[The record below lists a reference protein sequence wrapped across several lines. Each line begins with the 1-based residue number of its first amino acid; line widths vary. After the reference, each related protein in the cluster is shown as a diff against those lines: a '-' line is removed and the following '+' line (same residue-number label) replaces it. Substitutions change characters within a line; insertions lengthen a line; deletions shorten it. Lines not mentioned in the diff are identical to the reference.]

1 MDSLHCKGLQTRAHR
16 GSQAVTAAFPTPF
29 ECQSARP
36 SRGRDCQPLRQE
48 SHTASSL
55 PQQSLLQQPFPSGE
69 ERGRATPSDELVHTK
84 LICVPP
90 SFQDG
95 GLESGCGQPS
105 SSGLHVQNRPQGRVF
120 CHSYPPGTP
129 KATLLS
135 VQECNLPVQ
144 MPSLRSHFST
154 SCLHKSAEGPDS
166 LCQETGAKDMY
177 LPRRHANPKFS
188 EGGSYERC
196 IADAPPVGKSG
207 VCCEYGQME
216 MEMEFLGVLVSSIH
230 MSFSL
235 PESKVLNLRND
246 CRRLLSSRTASQS
259 ELARLIG
266 KMIAAKAAVFQ
277 APLHYRALQHQKNFL
292 DHQGVPLHQKVIL
305 DIEAI
310 LDLEW
315 WVTNLA
321 TANSRPVK
329 PLLPDLLI
337 QSDAS
342 GSGWGAV
349 CNRIETRGTWSLHES
364 SLHINCL
371 ELLAATLA
379 IKAFTK
385 SLNNAHVLIQMDN
398 TSAIAYVNKM
408 GGAKQGVLD
417 KHARSLWEWCLTRKI
432 TLRAEHIPG
441 RLNVIAD
448 AESRAKPDAADWKLD
463 SDVFKVLNHIF
474 GPFTVDLFANRN
486 NTQLERF
493 YSYLPDPLAEQYDA
507 LVQPW
512 REENAYAFP
521 PFNLIS
527 KCLRKVSLEGAT
539 LLIICP
545 VWPAQAWYPHLLQL
559 LTDNPVLLPTHND
572 LLLDPLGNR
581 HPMIVN
587 NSLPLAGWRLSGNTS
602 LQRAYQKKLQ
612 IFSSLPNVDQQML
625 STSPVGLSGV
635 ARVANDRLIPFV
647 QL

>member
-1 MDSLHCKGLQTRAHR
+1 MLHLLEKLGFVVNMD
-16 GSQAVTAAFPTPF
+16 
-29 ECQSARP
+29 
-36 SRGRDCQPLRQE
+36 E
-48 SHTASSL
+48 SIL
-55 PQQSLLQQPFPSGE
+55 FPS
-69 ERGRATPSDELVHTK
+69 
-84 LICVPP
+84 
-90 SFQDG
+90 Q
-95 GLESGCGQPS
+95 
-105 SSGLHVQNRPQGRVF
+105 
-120 CHSYPPGTP
+120 
-129 KATLLS
+129 
-135 VQECNLPVQ
+135 
-144 MPSLRSHFST
+144 
-154 SCLHKSAEGPDS
+154 
-166 LCQETGAKDMY
+166 
-177 LPRRHANPKFS
+177 
-188 EGGSYERC
+188 
-196 IADAPPVGKSG
+196 
-207 VCCEYGQME
+207 E
-216 MEMEFLGVLVSSIH
+216 MESLGVLVSSIH

-235 PESKVLNLRND
+235 PESKVLNLQND
-246 CRRLLSSRTASQS
+246 WRILLSSRTASQS
-259 ELARLIG
+259 ELACLIG

-277 APLHYRALQHQKNFL
+277 APLHYRALQHRKNSL

-305 DIEAI
+305 HIEAI

-337 QSDAS
+337 QSDALE
-342 GSGWGAV
+342 SGWGAV

-371 ELLAATLA
+371 ELFAATFA

-417 KHARSLWEWCLTRKI
+417 KHARSLWEWWFTRKI
-432 TLRAEHIPG
+432 TLRAERIPG

-448 AESRAKPDAADWKLD
+448 AESQAKPFAADWKLD
-463 SDVFKVLNHIF
+463 SEVFKVLNHSF

-527 KCLRKVSLEGAT
+527 KCLRKISLEGAT
-539 LLIICP
+539 LFIICP
-545 VWPAQAWYPHLLQL
+545 VWPARHG
-559 LTDNPVLLPTHND
+559 TPTYY
-572 LLLDPLGNR
+572 
-581 HPMIVN
+581 
-587 NSLPLAGWRLSGNTS
+587 SCKQTT
-602 LQRAYQKKLQ
+602 Q
-612 IFSSLPNVDQQML
+612 FSFQP
-625 STSPVGLSGV
+625 T
-635 ARVANDRLIPFV
+635 ATCC
-647 QL
+647 